1 MELIDV
7 KHSRLIL
14 GERRIRSVS
23 GFSREE
29 PKNPEKPEIQ
39 ERFGEN
45 LFWNNDASLIREGF
59 FLFEP
64 SLTTQLI
71 LGWIEMIKV
80 ETNGGVWG
88 PFGDSGTYSM
98 DGTNW

>member
-1 MELIDV
+1 MELIDE

-45 LFWNNDASLIREGF
+45 LF
-59 FLFEP
+59 
-64 SLTTQLI
+64 
-71 LGWIEMIKV
+71 
-80 ETNGGVWG
+80 
-88 PFGDSGTYSM
+88 
-98 DGTNW
+98 

>member
-45 LFWNNDASLIREGF
+45 LFWNNDPSLIREGLF
-59 FLFEP
+59 FSKLP
-64 SLTTQLI
+64 
-71 LGWIEMIKV
+71 
-80 ETNGGVWG
+80 
-88 PFGDSGTYSM
+88 
-98 DGTNW
+98 